1 MSRPR
6 SQGLAYFPHDTDA
19 LSDEKVERL
28 TILDGSKGYMFYFGL
43 LERIYRQPDFELD
56 ISDPETRQ
64 ILAIKL
70 CITNAE
76 FEAILKTAL
85 KCGCFDPAI
94 YNERRCL
101 TSAGIKKRAN
111 VVIEKRLRMRDLYKS
126 KKVSDA
132 GTSAVIAKTTAETP
146 QSIVK
151 ERIVKDSIVSG
162 NSLPNEQPEDI
173 SPVDAEKIKDI
184 VLHLNAQTAASYK
197 PTSRK
202 TIGLIKA
209 RFNEDFAVEDFKH
222 VIDKK
227 VAEWKGD
234 PKMCTFLRPETLF
247 GSKFEGYLNAPDKQ
261 PDWRE

>member
-1 MSRPR
+1 
-6 SQGLAYFPHDTDA
+6 
-19 LSDEKVERL
+19 
-28 TILDGSKGYMFYFGL
+28 
-43 LERIYRQPDFELD
+43 
-56 ISDPETRQ
+56 
-64 ILAIKL
+64 
-70 CITNAE
+70 
-76 FEAILKTAL
+76 
-85 KCGCFDPAI
+85 
-94 YNERRCL
+94 
-101 TSAGIKKRAN
+101 
-111 VVIEKRLRMRDLYKS
+111 MRDLYKS

-151 ERIVKDSIVSG
+151 ERIVKDGCVSG
-162 NSLPNEQPEDI
+162 LVSNKQPEDI

-184 VLHLNAQTAASYK
+184 VLHLNAPTAAPYK

-209 RFNEDFAVEDFKH
+209 RFNEDFIKDFKH

-247 GSKFEGYLNAPDKQ
+247 GSKFEGYLNAPAQ